1 MSMTHLT
8 HAPCLVAAVALTAG
22 LSSTTIAQDDTP
34 PKSAAHSMQDAFAR
48 VAERLAPC
56 VASIA
61 VYVEDAESE
70 PTGDG
75 ADDEGWLVGATDG
88 RYPGYRRIA
97 ATSGFCIDEENAILV
112 TARSP
117 LLKDDGTFADA
128 FDIETSDKLH
138 ALAVVVGAEP
148 TLDLAFLRIV
158 VPVDGR
164 MPRLLEIEWGESGSM
179 KPGHWSLAVGDPFGI
194 ERFLAPGLLSATPSR
209 DCYQEKLSASYLQAA
224 MPMHPEA
231 FGGPLVD
238 LEGRV
243 IGLLAPR
250 DRSVTIGPARGDLQF
265 ALPSDIIKG
274 IAPSILE
281 QGSAR
286 SPWVGFAV
294 MSRGELR
301 AALGPRALSRMTRPP
316 IGIYIENVFEPSP
329 AHDAGIRPGDFLV
342 EFDGHQVNTPIEFQ
356 KWFYLAGIGA
366 TVDATLF
373 RNGETFQAELEIL
386 ERPLEAVT
394 N

>member
-1 MSMTHLT
+1 
-8 HAPCLVAAVALTAG
+8 
-22 LSSTTIAQDDTP
+22 
-34 PKSAAHSMQDAFAR
+34 
-48 VAERLAPC
+48 
-56 VASIA
+56 
-61 VYVEDAESE
+61 
-70 PTGDG
+70 
-75 ADDEGWLVGATDG
+75 
-88 RYPGYRRIA
+88 
-97 ATSGFCIDEENAILV
+97 
-112 TARSP
+112 
-117 LLKDDGTFADA
+117 
-128 FDIETSDKLH
+128 
-138 ALAVVVGAEP
+138 
-148 TLDLAFLRIV
+148 
-158 VPVDGR
+158 
-164 MPRLLEIEWGESGSM
+164 
-179 KPGHWSLAVGDPFGI
+179 
-194 ERFLAPGLLSATPSR
+194 
-209 DCYQEKLSASYLQAA
+209 
-224 MPMHPEA
+224 MHPEA

-238 LEGRV
+238 LDGRV

-250 DRSVTIGPARGDLQF
+250 ERSVTIGPARGDLQF
-265 ALPSDIIKG
+265 ALPADIIKG

-301 AALGPRALSRMTRPP
+301 EALGPRALSRMTRPP

-366 TVDATLF
+366 TVDTTLF
-373 RNGETFQAELEIL
+373 RDGETFQAELEIL